1 MPADPAAIPP
11 FRRIYVADDDADDS
25 FLLVNALRQVL
36 PGVEVEEFT
45 NGRRLLE
52 AMEQVLPDLIFLDL
66 DMPGT
71 NGLQC
76 IHSIREHPLMKD
88 TPSVVFSSTDRPG
101 NIQAAFE
108 IGADLFLV
116 KPHTY
121 SDLVRSLGRIMALDW
136 GDREA
141 LRNRFQ
147 VNGQYVAL
155 L

>member
-1 MPADPAAIPP
+1 MPAEPASIPP
-11 FRRIYVADDDADDS
+11 FRSIYVADDDADDS
-25 FLLVNALRQVL
+25 FLLVNALRQVV
-36 PGVEVEEFT
+36 PDAAVTEFS
-45 NGRRLLE
+45 NGSRLLQ
-52 AMEQVLPDLIFLDL
+52 AMSQTLPDLIFLDL

-71 NGLQC
+71 NGLEC
-76 IHSIREHPLMKD
+76 IHSIREDARMQH

-121 SDLVRSLGRIMALDW
+121 SELVRSLERIMALDW
-136 GDREA
+136 SDREA